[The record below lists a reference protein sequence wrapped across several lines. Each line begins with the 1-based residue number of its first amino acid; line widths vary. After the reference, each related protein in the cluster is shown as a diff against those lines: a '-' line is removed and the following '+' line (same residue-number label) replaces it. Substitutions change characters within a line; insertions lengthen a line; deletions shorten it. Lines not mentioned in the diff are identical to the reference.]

1 MWPPCFMHEKD
12 VIKAERG
19 RKDITL
25 TASLRITYL
34 EQREAV
40 EMETEMAGASTL
52 YDADMIFGYL
62 SLSIQKA
69 VITQFHTDDALL
81 LYRSLS
87 VYGDRGG
94 GCEYTVR

>member
-1 MWPPCFMHEKD
+1 MHQKD
-12 VIKAERG
+12 DIKAERR

-34 EQREAV
+34 KQREAV
-40 EMETEMAGASTL
+40 EMEMAGASTL
-52 YDADMIFGYL
+52 YDADMIFCYL
-62 SLSIQKA
+62 SLSMEEK
-69 VITQFHTDDALL
+69 VITQFHTDDVLL

-87 VYGDRGG
+87 GYGDRGE